1 MYNRSGMLK
10 LAIFSLS
17 LLGLFDSLY
26 LLWVYTSP
34 SRPLVCLGTGCDAVR
49 ASVYAHAWGLPVPL
63 YGVAMYAALAVLMF
77 IEPWLGRLGRSLI
90 ATLAGF
96 GFMASLYL
104 TGLEALV
111 IHAWCAW
118 CVVSAFTIT
127 AILISFLVTL
137 IYLAIRFE
145 WRFGVAAVAATAHDI
160 LTTLAFLAIMHL
172 EVSLTV
178 VAAILTVIVEDL
190 TSEDAAV

>member
-1 MYNRSGMLK
+1 MYNRSGMRK

-77 IEPWLGRLGRSLI
+77 IEPWLGPVGRPLV
-90 ATLAGF
+90 ATLVP
-96 GFMASLYL
+96 L
-104 TGLEALV
+104 
-111 IHAWCAW
+111 
-118 CVVSAFTIT
+118 
-127 AILISFLVTL
+127 SFLAPL
-137 IYLAIRFE
+137 L
-145 WRFGVAAVAATAHDI
+145 
-160 LTTLAFLAIMHL
+160 
-172 EVSLTV
+172 S
-178 VAAILTVIVEDL
+178 
-190 TSEDAAV
+190 